1 MKYTIMT
8 FGDQSGLEG
17 KSPEWIRE
25 MIAFMKRIDVELAE
39 SGELVIQQGL
49 ADASQGKT
57 VKVEDGAPIV
67 TNAPFADSR
76 KSLAGFLDR
85 RCRERGTRDRDR
97 HTDRRG
103 RRRRHRGARVHGR
116 TARRRPGAATF
127 LNVVVGKA
135 SQTEGVDPT

>member
-76 KSLAGFLDR
+76 ESLAGFWIVDV
-85 RCRERGTRDRDR
+85 ESE
-97 HTDRRG
+97 
-103 RRRRHRGARVHGR
+103 AR
-116 TARRRPGAATF
+116 AIEIAAQIGEAAEAAIE
-127 LNVVVGKA
+127 VGECMDA
-135 SQTEGVDPT
+135 PPDDMLEQQRS